1 MKNRLITL
9 LGAMLWVSGVHAQ
22 HVFHSPEV
30 KPVEEPPASINM
42 RQNDFELCTNPFYVD
57 IYKLTVEVFA
67 QGAEQ
72 VQLADYEA
80 QLFALVRASDEF
92 ADGGAEAFI
101 EHIGN
106 IPKQLIQIISE
117 DPTVLDSCANFSV
130 ALVGPP

>member
-1 MKNRLITL
+1 MKNRLIML
-9 LGAMLWVSGVHAQ
+9 FGVMLWVSGAHAQ
-22 HVFHSPEV
+22 HVFHSPDV
-30 KPVEEPPASINM
+30 KPVEEPPASINI
-42 RQNDFELCTNPFYVD
+42 RQNDFELCTNAFYVD
-57 IYKLTVEVFA
+57 IYKLTVKVFA

-80 QLFALVRASDEF
+80 QLFALVRASDDF